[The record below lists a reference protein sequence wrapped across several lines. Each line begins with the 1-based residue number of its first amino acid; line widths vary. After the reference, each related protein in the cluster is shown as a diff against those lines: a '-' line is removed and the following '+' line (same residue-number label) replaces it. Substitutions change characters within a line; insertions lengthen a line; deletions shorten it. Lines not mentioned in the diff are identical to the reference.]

1 MDRELTLEETIKI
14 IDTVVDLMQEGLFAL
29 FEEPPFGTIKNE
41 EEML

>member
-29 FEEPPFGTIKNE
+29 C
-41 EEML
+41 